1 MNYIY
6 YNRTENEWTPATL
19 EELAMLNEPNLPVC
33 ELNPDGTPGPQTTYA
48 ALETRTAATAA
59 TPKQKTTPKPAPE
72 PPAPPA
78 PQPAEPAYIPLTE
91 TPAERD
97 RRYTY
102 RLVRI
107 CCAFTTATL
116 ICGIF
121 QASKDK
127 WPATFLLIGLV
138 ALALL
143 AISHDYKKK

>member
-48 ALETRTAATAA
+48 ALENLSRQ
-59 TPKQKTTPKPAPE
+59 PRPI
-72 PPAPPA
+72 PAPPA
-78 PQPAEPAYIPLTE
+78 QQPFTPNKQQE

-97 RRYTY
+97 RRYSY
-102 RLVRI
+102 FLVRI
-107 CCAFTTATL
+107 CCSLIAATFIFRFFT
-116 ICGIF
+116 
-121 QASKDK
+121 ASKENFITNF
-127 WPATFLLIGLV
+127 ALVSLIT
-138 ALALL
+138 LALL